1 MLRLSPKQ
9 RPLPA
14 WSHPSPELF
23 LSMKHH
29 FFPLVL
35 SIAVCA
41 SAQEHKHPHDDAPS
55 TQSAPSES
63 GPVRLTQ
70 MMVQNLGLETVEVE
84 LRPMEKTFAALGS
97 VDPEPGK
104 VAAIASRVPGRV
116 TKLMVHDGQRVK
128 AGEVLVEVESRVV
141 ADPPPRLTFK
151 APMDG
156 VVLETNVLL
165 GGTVEP
171 DQNLLTI
178 IDLSEVDVVG
188 QVFEAQIGA
197 VKVGQSVRIKPIA
210 FPDVTFT
217 GEVKT
222 TAANLNRDTGTLRV
236 FVHTENPEGKLLPGM
251 RAQLAFITDETEAAV
266 VVPREAVLGEAGDLF
281 VYRQIMTAP
290 FAYARTPVVVGMR
303 DDRFIE
309 IVEGVLPGDRVVTR
323 GNYQLQ
329 YVSGGGGGQT
339 IEDDHG
345 HSHGSGGHQH

>member
-1 MLRLSPKQ
+1 
-9 RPLPA
+9 
-14 WSHPSPELF
+14 
-23 LSMKHH
+23 MKHH

-217 GEVKT
+217 GKVKT

-309 IVEGVLPGDRVVTR
+309 IIEGVLPGDRVVTR

-329 YVSGGGGGQT
+329 YVSGGGGSQK

-345 HSHGSGGHQH
+345 HSHGPGGHKH